1 MENLNENQLR
11 MIKEGLNYLPLSRS
25 TVLETF
31 QDKMD
36 LINLRHQIKEQE
48 ANLKV
53 KVD

>member
-1 MENLNENQLR
+1 MKKLNENQLR
-11 MIKEGLNYLPLSRS
+11 MIKDCLNYLPLSRS

-36 LINLRHQIKEQE
+36 LINLREQIKEQE
-48 ANLKV
+48 ANLKA